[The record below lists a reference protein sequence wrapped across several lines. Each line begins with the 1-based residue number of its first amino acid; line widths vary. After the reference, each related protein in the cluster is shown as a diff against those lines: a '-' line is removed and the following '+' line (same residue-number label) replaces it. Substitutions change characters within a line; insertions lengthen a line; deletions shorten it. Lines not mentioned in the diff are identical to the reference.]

1 MPLTTEPETTP
12 AMELTTEA
20 DTEKWCRCDET
31 TTSSVSSTTTSTLTS
46 TEPEKQTTE
55 ITEEALD
62 EKLETIRKKLTID
75 RTILSSTIRKRES
88 ASDDRMS
95 AKGIGIVGVIILCTV
110 MGLIALMDVPVI
122 VTSLLM
128 TWRSVFRKRSVGCGR
143 H

>member
-1 MPLTTEPETTP
+1 MPLTTESETTT
-12 AMELTTEA
+12 AMELTTES
-20 DTEKWCRCDET
+20 DTEKWCPCDKT
-31 TTSSVSSTTTSTLTS
+31 TTSSVTSTTTSTVTS
-46 TEPEKQTTE
+46 TEPERQTTE
-55 ITEEALD
+55 ITEEELD

-128 TWRSVFRKRSVGCGR
+128 AWRSVFRKRSVGCGR